1 MADKKR
7 NSPEG
12 TIDKKVNLVESF
24 IYLIKIAESG
34 RPLIT
39 SRIGDH
45 LDCDDSARR
54 YLVDKGLVTH
64 QSGKPTEFYKLT
76 EKGRQVYRSLNETL
90 AEILT
95 DLPTLEKQMIP
106 CVLEL
111 TPDDPFFMAY
121 CEEEDIKNIL
131 SGSNEKGEFEYRR
144 ERGKIN
150 RIGYIY
156 QTEGYEFGDET
167 PFVLSWEQ
175 YIAAGRPNKITTEE
189 FERIKESQKE
199 INE

>member
-121 CEEEDIKNIL
+121 W
-131 SGSNEKGEFEYRR
+131 R